1 MKPFLACVPESIFSP
16 EVLRPEVGL
25 VSELQAVEVAIPP
38 AEKFREFLA
47 TKGQRLTTERRIIVD
62 EIFAE
67 HEHFDVDQIVNRL
80 SQRDDGRRVSR
91 STVYRSVAALEEA
104 GLLRKVARA
113 DGRDLYEHDYGYPQH
128 DHLICR
134 RTGKL
139 IEFQSPEIEEI
150 LRKVAA
156 EHGFRI
162 EGHRLEVYGL
172 SAEACRPKKRP
183 YGKLD
188 RI

>member
-1 MKPFLACVPESIFSP
+1 
-16 EVLRPEVGL
+16 L
-25 VSELQAVEVAIPP
+25 VAELQAVDVAISPL
-38 AEKFREFLA
+38 EKFGEWLA
-47 TKGQRLTTERRIIVD
+47 TQGQRLTAERRIIVE
-62 EIFAE
+62 EIFAD
-67 HEHFDVDQIVNRL
+67 HEHFDVDRVVGRL
-80 SQRDDGRRVSR
+80 TQRNDGRRVSR
-91 STVYRSVAALEEA
+91 STVYRAIAMLEEA
-104 GLLRKVARA
+104 GLIRKIARA

-134 RTGKL
+134 KTGKL
-139 IEFQSPEIEEI
+139 IEFHSPELDEI

-172 SAEACRPKKRP
+172 SAEACRPAKRS

>member
-1 MKPFLACVPESIFSP
+1 MA
-16 EVLRPEVGL
+16 
-25 VSELQAVEVAIPP
+25 ELQAVDVAISPV
-38 AEKFREFLA
+38 EKFREWLA
-47 TKGQRLTTERRIIVD
+47 TQGQRLTTERQIIVE
-62 EIFAE
+62 EIFAD
-67 HEHFDVDQIVNRL
+67 HEHFDVDAVVNRL

-91 STVYRSVAALEEA
+91 STVYRAVAMLEEA
-104 GLLRKVARA
+104 GLIRKVARTN
-113 DGRDLYEHDYGYPQH
+113 DRDLYEHDYGYPQH

-134 RTGKL
+134 KTGKL
-139 IEFQSPEIEEI
+139 IEFQSPELDEI
-150 LRKVAA
+150 LRRVAA

-172 SAEACRPKKRP
+172 SAEALRPKHRP

>member
-1 MKPFLACVPESIFSP
+1 MSD
-16 EVLRPEVGL
+16 
-25 VSELQAVEVAIPP
+25 LQAVEVAISPV
-38 AEKFREFLA
+38 EKFREYLA
-47 TKGQRLTTERRIIVD
+47 TKAQRLTTERRFIVE
-62 EIFAE
+62 EIFAD
-67 HEHFDVDQIVNRL
+67 HDHFDVDQIVMRL
-80 SQRDDGRRVSR
+80 SQRDDGKRVSR
-91 STVYRSVAALEEA
+91 STVYRTVSALEEA
-104 GLLRKVARA
+104 GLLRKIARA

-139 IEFQSPEIEEI
+139 IEFHSPELDEI
-150 LRKVAA
+150 LQKVAA
-156 EHGFRI
+156 EHGFRM

-172 SAEACRPKKRP
+172 SAEACRPARRS

>member
-1 MKPFLACVPESIFSP
+1 M
-16 EVLRPEVGL
+16 
-25 VSELQAVEVAIPP
+25 SELQAVEVAISPI
-38 AEKFREFLA
+38 EKFREFLA
-47 TKGQRLTTERRIIVD
+47 TKGQRLTTERQIIIE
-62 EIFAE
+62 EIFAD

-91 STVYRSVAALEEA
+91 STVYRTISALEEA
-104 GLLRKVARA
+104 GLLRKVARTN
-113 DGRDLYEHDYGYPQH
+113 DRDVYEHDYGYPQH

-134 RTGKL
+134 KTGKL
-139 IEFQSPEIEEI
+139 IEFQSPELDEI
-150 LRKVAA
+150 LRRVAA

-172 SAEACRPKKRP
+172 SAEACRPSKRP
-183 YGKLD
+183 GKLD

>member
-1 MKPFLACVPESIFSP
+1 M
-16 EVLRPEVGL
+16 
-25 VSELQAVEVAIPP
+25 SELQAVDVAISPV
-38 AEKFREFLA
+38 EKFREFLA

-62 EIFAE
+62 EIFSQ

-91 STVYRSVAALEEA
+91 STVYRAVASLEEA
-104 GLLRKVARA
+104 GLLRKIARA

-139 IEFQSPEIEEI
+139 IEFHSPELDEI
-150 LRKVAA
+150 LRRVAA
-156 EHGFRI
+156 EHGFRM

-172 SAEACRPKKRP
+172 SAEACQPKKRS
-183 YGKLD
+183 YGRLD

>member
-1 MKPFLACVPESIFSP
+1 M
-16 EVLRPEVGL
+16 
-25 VSELQAVEVAIPP
+25 SELQAVEVAIPP
-38 AEKFREFLA
+38 VEKFREYLA
-47 TKGQRLTTERRIIVD
+47 TKGQRLTTERRIIVE
-62 EIFAE
+62 EIFAD
-67 HEHFDVDQIVNRL
+67 HDHFDVDQIVSRL

-91 STVYRSVAALEEA
+91 STVYRAVASLEDA

-139 IEFQSPEIEEI
+139 IEFHSPELDDI

-156 EHGFRI
+156 QHGFRM

-172 SAEACRPKKRP
+172 SAEACRPAKRSR
-183 YGKLD
+183 GMLD

>member
-1 MKPFLACVPESIFSP
+1 M
-16 EVLRPEVGL
+16 
-25 VSELQAVEVAIPP
+25 SELQAIEVAISPI
-38 AEKFREFLA
+38 EKFREYLA
-47 TKGQRLTTERRIIVD
+47 TRGQRLTTERQIIVE
-62 EIFAE
+62 EIFAD
-67 HEHFDVDQIVNRL
+67 HEHFDVDQIVGRL
-80 SQRDDGRRVSR
+80 SQRNDGRRVSR
-91 STVYRSVAALEEA
+91 STVYRTISALEDA
-104 GLLRKVARA
+104 GLLRKVARTN
-113 DGRDLYEHDYGYPQH
+113 DRDVYEHDYGYPQH

-134 RTGKL
+134 KTGKL
-139 IEFQSPEIEEI
+139 IEFQSPELDEI

-172 SAEACRPKKRP
+172 SAEACRPKKQ

>member
-1 MKPFLACVPESIFSP
+1 
-16 EVLRPEVGL
+16 L
-25 VSELQAVEVAIPP
+25 VSELQAVEVAITPL
-38 AEKFREFLA
+38 EKFREYLA
-47 TKGQRLTTERRIIVD
+47 TKGQRLTTERQIIVE
-62 EIFAE
+62 EIFAD
-67 HEHFDVDQIVNRL
+67 HEHFDVDQIVGRL

-91 STVYRSVAALEEA
+91 STVYRTIASLEEA
-104 GLLRKVARA
+104 GLLRRVARTN
-113 DGRDLYEHDYGYPQH
+113 DRDVYEHNYGYPQH

-134 RTGKL
+134 QTGKL
-139 IEFQSPEIEEI
+139 IEFQSPELDEI

-156 EHGFRI
+156 EHGFRM

-183 YGKLD
+183 FGKLD

>member
-1 MKPFLACVPESIFSP
+1 M
-16 EVLRPEVGL
+16 
-25 VSELQAVEVAIPP
+25 SELQAVDVAISPV
-38 AEKFREFLA
+38 EKFREWLA
-47 TKGQRLTTERRIIVD
+47 TQGQRLTTERQIIVE
-62 EIFAE
+62 EIFAD
-67 HEHFDVDQIVNRL
+67 HEHFDVDRVVARL

-91 STVYRSVAALEEA
+91 STVYRAIAMLEEA
-104 GLLRKVARA
+104 GLIRKIARA

-134 RTGKL
+134 KTGKL
-139 IEFQSPEIEEI
+139 IEFQSPELDAI

-156 EHGFRI
+156 EHGFRM

-172 SAEACRPKKRP
+172 SAEACRPAKRP

>member
-1 MKPFLACVPESIFSP
+1 MADLE
-16 EVLRPEVGL
+16 
-25 VSELQAVEVAIPP
+25 AVDVAISP

-91 STVYRSVAALEEA
+91 STVYRAVSSLEEA
-104 GLLRKVARA
+104 GLLRRVARA

-134 RTGKL
+134 ETGKL
-139 IEFQSPEIEEI
+139 IEFHSPELDEI
-150 LRKVAA
+150 LRRVAA

-172 SAEACRPKKRP
+172 SAEACRPKKRSF
-183 YGKLD
+183 GQLD